1 MSFAYLV
8 HRLSDWF
15 HGDEYMDT
23 EGKRR
28 VKWEVDAA
36 GPKETQ
42 RWAVIKPMRRAFRAL
57 MRARAELGRDDV
69 QIIAEDVPV
78 AEGKV
83 SQYALCLWQ
92 PLYRHLCRLAPGTR
106 HMYAVVMERHNPH
119 GIPLIMDL
127 DIPPSACMTR
137 HEFITLLRRIVE
149 TIGAPC
155 LVYDACT
162 ADGQK
167 MSAHIVCR
175 RVAFR
180 TSEAGRAYAVWM
192 YEQVR
197 TWIVEG
203 SVSFA
208 GSTAEMDRWVDKGIP
223 KLNGQFKLPGNTKA
237 EIGKRAQR
245 PNHGL
250 ELHLAPLHG
259 RERYGEILGWD
270 EFDANRPWLT
280 LAEARAVLRWPMADT
295 VAVPPVFSLGYTQL
309 EAYYATWSWAVCAAR
324 YGVLVPCYL
333 DFAHMEC
340 KQGEGVVRPL
350 DREGD
355 PLVTVR
361 VRPDPARW
369 VVFNLHEETC
379 AGHSRHDSC
388 AVCWDKLRA
397 RARALLTRLGGHEV
411 HLFYTGGN
419 GVHLWLEL
427 RTDVERF
434 AFAAPAA
441 RKLLGAMEIG
451 HLVRCPGALH
461 ERTGR
466 PSYPLPLD
474 MATDVPPQSQGTRI
488 DMS

>member
-1 MSFAYLV
+1 MYLV

-15 HGDEYMDT
+15 RGDEYTDS
-23 EGKRR
+23 EGARR
-28 VKWEVDAA
+28 LKWEFDAA

-57 MRARAELGRDDV
+57 MRARSELGRDDV

-127 DIPPSACMTR
+127 DIPPSARMTR
-137 HEFITLLRRIVE
+137 AEFIALLRRIVE

-197 TWIVEG
+197 AWIAEG

-208 GSTAEMDRWVDKGIP
+208 GSTAEMERWVDKGIP

-237 EIGKRAQR
+237 EVGKRAQR

-250 ELHLAPLHG
+250 LLGMAPLRG
-259 RERYGEILGWD
+259 NERYADILGWE

-280 LAEARAVLRWPMADT
+280 LAEARAVLHWPMADA
-295 VAVPPVFSLGYTQL
+295 VAIPPIFSLTCTRL
-309 EAYYATWSWAVCAAR
+309 EAYYATWNWMACAAR
-324 YGVLVPCYL
+324 YGPLLPCYM
-333 DFAHMEC
+333 DYAHMEC
-340 KQGEGVVRPL
+340 VMREGPVALV

-355 PLVTVR
+355 PLLTLR
-361 VRPDPARW
+361 VRPDPMRW
-369 VVFNLHEETC
+369 VVFNLHEDTC
-379 AGHSRHDSC
+379 KGHSRHDSC
-388 AVCWDKLRA
+388 ATCWARLRT
-397 RARALLTRLGGHEV
+397 RVQALLKRLEGHEC
-411 HLFYTGGN
+411 HLCYTGGN
-419 GVHLWLEL
+419 GVHLWLAV
-427 RTDVERF
+427 RSDVERF
-434 AFAAPAA
+434 AFAAPGT
-441 RKLLGAMEIG
+441 RKLLGAMEVG
-451 HLVRCPGALH
+451 ALVRYPGALH

-466 PSYPLPLD
+466 VSFPLPLTMD
-474 MATDVPPQSQGTRI
+474 TDVIHFTA
-488 DMS
+488 